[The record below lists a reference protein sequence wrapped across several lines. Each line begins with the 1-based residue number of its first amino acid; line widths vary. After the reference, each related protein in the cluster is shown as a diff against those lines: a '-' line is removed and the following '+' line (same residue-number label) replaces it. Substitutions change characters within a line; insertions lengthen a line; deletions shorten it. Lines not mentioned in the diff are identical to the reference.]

1 MVEFQQTTS
10 LRVLQAAGGNEI
22 IRFVRVLNSFLR
34 GLLTLS
40 LSLSLSLSSH
50 ADSLLSILG

>member
-1 MVEFQQTTS
+1 VVEFQQTTS

-40 LSLSLSLSSH
+40 LSLSLSLVM
-50 ADSLLSILG
+50 LILF